1 MQSEHDTISNWR
13 SCVAGSSAAHADTGT
28 PHLVSILEGEGIGPD
43 LLAASHRLLT
53 TIAHECGVR
62 FDIRLGRDHDI
73 GLADGYATPLSPSL
87 VEFCQTAFARGGAI
101 LAGPGGGRFVYD
113 LRKRFDLFCKI
124 VPVQPCAALQ
134 EAGRLRS
141 KFLENVDI
149 LIVRENASGIY
160 FGEHVQKTGD
170 DGDRRIEY
178 TFSYSEHEVR
188 RVVSVAA
195 KLALQRRGHLT
206 VVTKEGGLPAIGDL
220 WKRCGQEIGRSVGV
234 EVDVINI
241 DYAAYYLVQHAQ
253 ALDVVVS
260 SNLLGDILA
269 DVSATL
275 LGTRGLSFSANYAAS
290 GASVYQT
297 NHGGAQDLVGKDEA
311 NPVAQFLTTAMM
323 LRESFGLAEE
333 ARLIEDAVAEVYRE
347 GWRTRDLDAAGGRV
361 VGTAEMVDLVID
373 AMTRRCRSNALR

>member
-1 MQSEHDTISNWR
+1 MQSENDTISSWR
-13 SCVAGSSAAHADTGT
+13 SCVTGSSPADADTGT
-28 PHLVSILEGEGIGPD
+28 HCLVSILEGEGIGPD
-43 LLAASHRLLT
+43 LLAASRRVLD
-53 TIAHECGVR
+53 TITAECGIR
-62 FDIRLGRDHDI
+62 FDIRQGQDHGI
-73 GLADGYATPLSPSL
+73 GPADGYATPLSPAL
-87 VEFCQTAFARGGAI
+87 VEFCQTAFSRGGAI

-124 VPVQPCAALQ
+124 VPVQPFGALQ
-134 EAGRLRS
+134 QAGRLRP
-141 KFLENVDI
+141 KYLENVDI

-160 FGEHVQKTGD
+160 FGEHSQKTGD

-178 TFSYSEHEVR
+178 TFSYSEREVQ

-195 KLALQRRGHLT
+195 ELALQRRGHLT

-241 DYAAYYLVQHAQ
+241 DYGAYYLVQHAQ

-275 LGTRGLSFSANYAAS
+275 LGTRGLSFSANYASS

-311 NPVAQFLTTAMM
+311 NPVAQFLATAMM
-323 LRESFGLAEE
+323 LKESFGLEDQ
-333 ARLIEDAVAEVYRE
+333 ARLIVDAVADVYRE
-347 GWRTRDLDAAGGRV
+347 GWRTRDLDTTGGRV
-361 VGTAEMVDLVID
+361 VGTSEMVDLVID
-373 AMTRRCRSNALR
+373 AMMHRCRSNARR